1 MTADNSRGR
10 IPIDVLVIGGGMYVT
25 GRGAENTAGTIM
37 PALLEAR
44 RAGRVGRLALVTTNA
59 ASADEARQRTQAIAK
74 SMGIDDQCDAY
85 PGETGG
91 GEDLAA
97 TVRDFAPDATVIS
110 VPDHLHAACSI
121 PLLDAGVHCL
131 VVKPLAGS
139 LADARA
145 MGVAAS
151 AAGVVAQVEFHKR
164 LDESNLLMRDAVSS
178 RRLGDLLYAT
188 VEYSQRKTIPRDV
201 FRGWAEDSNI
211 FQYLGVHYV
220 DLLLWITGFAPKRV
234 TAWGQKGYLLGLGI
248 DTWDAMQVV
257 IEWDRGDG
265 GAFVSTHVTN
275 WVDPDESSAMSD
287 QKITVVGTEGRYQ
300 ADQKHR
306 GIQMLVDGG
315 GVEDLNPYFTASWSD
330 DVTGHRRYN
339 GYGIKSVHQFI
350 TDVAAVRDGR
360 ISVGGL
366 ETSRPSFAAGLISTA
381 VVEAARKSLKNGSVP
396 EEMPV

>member
-1 MTADNSRGR
+1 MTAKDSRSNA
-10 IPIDVLVIGGGMYVT
+10 PIDVLVIGAGMYVT
-25 GRGAENTAGTIM
+25 GRGVENAAGVVM

-44 RAGRVGRLALVTTNA
+44 RNGLVGRLAVFTTNA
-59 ASADEARQRTQAIAK
+59 ISADEARQRVQAIAK
-74 SMGIDDQCDAY
+74 SMGVDDQCDAY
-85 PGETGG
+85 PSVGEENGS
-91 GEDLAA
+91 LATA
-97 TVRDFAPDATVIS
+97 ARDFAPDVAVVS

-121 PLLDAGVHCL
+121 PLLEARIHCL
-131 VVKPLAGS
+131 VVKPMAGS
-139 LADARA
+139 LSDARA
-145 MGVAAS
+145 MGDAAS
-151 AAGVVAQVEFHKR
+151 AASVVAQVEFHKR

-178 RRLGDLLYAT
+178 NRLGELLYAT

-201 FRGWAEDSNI
+201 FRGWAENSNI

-220 DLLLWITGFAPKRV
+220 DLLLWITGFTPKRV

-265 GAFVSTHVTN
+265 GTFVSTHVTN
-275 WVDPDESSAMSD
+275 WIDPDESSAMSD
-287 QKITVVGTEGRYQ
+287 QKINVVGSKGRYQ

-306 GIQMLVDGG
+306 GIQVQVDGG
-315 GVEDLNPYFTASWSD
+315 GVEDLNPYFIASWSD
-330 DVTGHRRYN
+330 DVTGHRRYK

-350 TDVAAVRDGR
+350 TDVSAVRDGR

-381 VVEAARKSLKNGSVP
+381 VVEAARKSLENGSVP